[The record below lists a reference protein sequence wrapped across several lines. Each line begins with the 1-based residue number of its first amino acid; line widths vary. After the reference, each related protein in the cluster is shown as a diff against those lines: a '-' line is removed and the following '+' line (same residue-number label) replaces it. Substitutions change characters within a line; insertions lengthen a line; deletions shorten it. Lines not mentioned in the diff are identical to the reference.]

1 MAKAQLTGFEELDKL
16 FEQIGR
22 PEEFA
27 IKAVN
32 KAAPV
37 LKKHIQKNLKTSSNS
52 DKLAN
57 SFHQTPAKENELGVY
72 SVVRPE
78 GDFNKD
84 LSNADLAAQ
93 FEYGRKGGY
102 IRPGKKRPATTMN
115 PRPWRDKSIN
125 DARNECEKIMTQEVY
140 KAVDEAI
147 GT

>member
-1 MAKAQLTGFEELDKL
+1 MAKAQLTGFDELDKL

-37 LKKHIQKNLKTSSNS
+37 LKKHIQKNLKESSNS

-57 SFHQTPAKENELGVY
+57 SFQHTPAKENELGVY

-84 LSNADLAAQ
+84 
-93 FEYGRKGGY
+93 
-102 IRPGKKRPATTMN
+102 
-115 PRPWRDKSIN
+115 
-125 DARNECEKIMTQEVY
+125 
-140 KAVDEAI
+140 
-147 GT
+147 